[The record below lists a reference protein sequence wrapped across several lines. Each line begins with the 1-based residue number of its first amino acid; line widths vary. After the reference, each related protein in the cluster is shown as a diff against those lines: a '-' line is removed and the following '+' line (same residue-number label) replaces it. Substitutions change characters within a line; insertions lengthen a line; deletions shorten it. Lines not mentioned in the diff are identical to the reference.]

1 MSTENETTKQR
12 FTCPNC
18 GNNVSAP
25 PEEVAVPVECPHCG
39 QLGQFTPAP
48 PKPGEYPD
56 GPPTT
61 SSPAAPAESA
71 STIDSAAQA
80 LAASEFSSDPA
91 PLDPAP
97 ASGRQAPPRRKR
109 AAPPRRSGDF
119 TAPRRDRPGYRR
131 HDPRPA
137 APTKEGIS
145 LVTVFL
151 AIVAAV
157 LAVIIIM
164 VMIPRDLSAI
174 KGYPARSLS
183 GSSSAN
189 PRNLL
194 AEVQTILGPRDRS
207 LAFTEAEV
215 NAYLNQRVQG
225 IQRGPMKGLVKFKG
239 AYADF
244 EPNRVEFYIDR
255 TVMGIPFTMSL
266 KVAKQRFKHKT
277 TWRAGG
283 GSIGRFGLGSRQ
295 FKPIVDAFARLGAAC
310 EEEMDAVNMMGNIRF
325 EKDKVILDPNFDGN
339 TPPKAPETP
348 ATPEPEP
355 KPEPSTGEGSA
366 MEGEAAPAMEGES
379 MEGGSDTME
388 ESPME
393 ESMGD
398 ENASP
403 ETPAET
409 RSETAPGNAGDQ

>member
-1 MSTENETTKQR
+1 
-12 FTCPNC
+12 
-18 GNNVSAP
+18 
-25 PEEVAVPVECPHCG
+25 VPVECPHCG
-39 QLGQFTPAP
+39 QLGQFAPAP

-56 GPPTT
+56 GPPTDST
-61 SSPAAPAESA
+61 PPAADSAE
-71 STIDSAAQA
+71 TVDSAAQA
-80 LAASEFSSDPA
+80 LAASEFSDDPP

-97 ASGRQAPPRRKR
+97 TTHARQAPPRRKKV
-109 AAPPRRSGDF
+109 APPRRSGDMS
-119 TAPRRDRPGYRR
+119 APRRDRPGYRR

-137 APTKEGIS
+137 APAKEGIS
-145 LVTVFL
+145 LMTVFL
-151 AIVAAV
+151 AIVAVV

-164 VMIPRDLSAI
+164 VMIPRDLSSI

-183 GSSSAN
+183 DNASAN

-225 IQRGPMKGLVKFKG
+225 NQRGPMKGLVRFRG

-255 TVMGIPFTMSL
+255 TVMGIPFTMRL
-266 KVAKQRFKHKT
+266 KVTKQRFKHKT

-325 EKDKVILDPNFDGN
+325 EKDRVILDPNFDGN
-339 TPPKAPETP
+339 TPQKAPETP

-355 KPEPSTGEGSA
+355 ETEPEPATGDEPAMEGEG

-379 MEGGSDTME
+379 MEGESME
-388 ESPME
+388 GEAMDAAPME
-393 ESMGD
+393 ESMEGGD
-398 ENASP
+398 DNPATP
-403 ETPAET
+403 PTPAEPS
-409 RSETAPGNAGDQ
+409 SEPESTDEGDQ